1 MTRATRHSDPPRT
14 LAKCAVTGGGPPYR
28 KAGRY
33 PLYHPDDLDGW
44 VGGKLSDPV
53 TSTSALVSGATEE
66 QRVNLETPRPRRR
79 IAGAVA
85 NESQKAHR
93 STK

>member
-44 VGGKLSDPV
+44 LGGKLSDPV
-53 TSTSALVSGATEE
+53 TSTSAL
-66 QRVNLETPRPRRR
+66 RVGSAPAPQSKLTTQINKEKSN
-79 IAGAVA
+79 V
-85 NESQKAHR
+85 
-93 STK
+93 